1 MSKKFSITTAD
12 YLQWEEMLNLVRK
25 LSYDENHKISLLVSL
40 GSFWGLRISD
50 LLKLRW
56 EDILNVEEVIITEKK
71 TGKKRTIRVNTQLQQ
86 LIRESY
92 EKIHPLGIQS
102 YIFLSQKGGV
112 YSIQRI
118 NSIFKELKVKYRLNI
133 KNFSS
138 HTLRKTFGRQV
149 FKMSGENSEMALVK
163 LMEIF
168 QHSSLQLTK
177 RYLGLKDEEIRET
190 YDLLTF

>member
-112 YSIQRI
+112 YSI
-118 NSIFKELKVKYRLNI
+118 E
-133 KNFSS
+133 
-138 HTLRKTFGRQV
+138 
-149 FKMSGENSEMALVK
+149 
-163 LMEIF
+163 
-168 QHSSLQLTK
+168 
-177 RYLGLKDEEIRET
+177 D
-190 YDLLTF
+190 

>member
-1 MSKKFSITTAD
+1 MSKKFSRTTSD
-12 YLQWEEMLNLVRK
+12 YLDWNEMLNLVRK
-25 LSYDENHKISLLVSL
+25 LNNDGNHKVSLLVAL

-50 LLKLRW
+50 LLKIQW
-56 EDILNVEEVIITEKK
+56 NQILDVEEFTITEKK
-71 TGKKRTIRVNTQLQQ
+71 TGKRRIIRINDQLKQ
-86 LIRESY
+86 LIRENHD
-92 EKIHPLGIQS
+92 KIQPVTQKS

-112 YSIQRI
+112 YSIQRVNVI
-118 NSIFKELKVKYRLNI
+118 LKELKTKYKLNI
-133 KNFSS
+133 KNISS

-168 QHSSLQLTK
+168 NHSSLQITK
-177 RYLGLKDEEIRET
+177 RYLGLKEEEIKET